1 MTEDDLET
9 RRDIVISTTPGPD
22 VGQRPSS
29 WRRLLMAARVRHL
42 LCLAAALAPLA
53 AGAVTSRAIGS
64 EGVGR
69 GSHPAAA
76 KTVLDVPPGR
86 DVSEPHL
93 AVAADDPTRLFVVA
107 QTIVPELGFGSAQ
120 ELLWRTEDGGRSWT
134 RSPLLGGS
142 DNSTA
147 GISGDPVVA
156 AGRNGLVLYG
166 TLTFDLD
173 AAAATASEHVGTRI
187 STDGGAS
194 FTAFGSADEAIL
206 PICFFDNSCLPPP
219 PPSLKFLDKPWLAL
233 DATNGAFAGSAYLVW
248 VRVDLGNGRHELVIS
263 TSRDQG
269 RTYAHPVVLQQSS
282 DDELAG
288 LEELAQ
294 VAVRPDGTVDAV
306 WNGVRRGRAVVL
318 HAISIDGGASFSA
331 PERVVRL
338 RPDASRLGIVTS
350 LAVSRRG
357 RLGLC
362 WSQARSPDRY
372 DARVACTVTDK
383 RGVWGPA
390 REILPDND
398 DRQYLPAA
406 TFQGEKLWAAA
417 YVSSATSTRLVAVHS
432 KRHRFGDPITV
443 NSWPI
448 PGDRICAP
456 HPPDCQEGQTFIGDY
471 VGLVPT
477 RRRVVAAY
485 IEPSASG
492 PQPNRVLVS
501 SFR

>member
-1 MTEDDLET
+1 
-9 RRDIVISTTPGPD
+9 V
-22 VGQRPSS
+22 V
-29 WRRLLMAARVRHL
+29 
-42 LCLAAALAPLA
+42 AALAVLA
-53 AGAVTSRAIGS
+53 SGAATGRASASRGGERALHAGVAT
-64 EGVGR
+64 
-69 GSHPAAA
+69 
-76 KTVLDVPPGR
+76 TVLEVPPGR

-93 AVAADDPTRLFVVA
+93 AVAPDDPKRLFAVA
-107 QTIVPELGFGSAQ
+107 QTIVPELGFASGQ
-120 ELLWRTEDGGRSWT
+120 ELLWRTEDGGKSWT

-142 DNSTA
+142 ENSTA

-156 AGRNGLVLYG
+156 AGSNGLVLFG

-173 AAAATASEHVGTRI
+173 AGAETATEHVGTRV

-194 FTAFGSADEAIL
+194 FTAFGGADQATL
-206 PICFFDNSCLPPP
+206 PVCLFAGSCLPPA
-219 PPSLKFLDKPWLAL
+219 PPSLKFLDKPWLAV
-233 DATNGAFAGSAYLVW
+233 DATRGAFAGSAYLVW
-248 VRVDLGNGRHELVIS
+248 LRVDLGNGRRELVIS
-263 TSRDQG
+263 RSPDEG
-269 RTYAHPVVLQQSS
+269 RTYGRPVVLQDSS
-282 DDELAG
+282 DEEMAG

-306 WNGVRRGRAVVL
+306 WNGVRRGRPLIL
-318 HAISIDGGASFSA
+318 HAVSRDGGANFSA

-338 RPDASRLGIVTS
+338 RPQANRSGIVTS

-362 WSQARSPDRY
+362 WSQAQSPDRY
-372 DARVACTVTDK
+372 DARVACKVTDK

-390 REILPDND
+390 REILPDNG

-406 TFQGEKLWAAA
+406 TFQGERLWAAA
-417 YVSSATSTRLVAVHS
+417 YVSSATSTRLLAV
-432 KRHRFGDPITV
+432 RYERRRFGDPITV

-448 PGDRICAP
+448 ASDRICAP

-471 VGLVPT
+471 IGLIAT

-485 IEPSASG
+485 IEPSAG
-492 PQPNRVLVS
+492 PPAPNRVLAS

>member
-1 MTEDDLET
+1 
-9 RRDIVISTTPGPD
+9 VIATTPSLGSR
-22 VGQRPSS
+22 QRPSS
-29 WRRLLMAARVRHL
+29 RRRLPMAARIWHL
-42 LCLAAALAPLA
+42 LRFAAALAMIA
-53 AGAVTSRAIGS
+53 SGVATSRAIAS
-64 EGVGR
+64 EGGER
-69 GSHPAAA
+69 GSQPAVATA
-76 KTVLDVPPGR
+76 VLEVPPDR

-93 AVAADDPTRLFVVA
+93 AVAPNDPTRLFAVA
-107 QTIVPELGFGSAQ
+107 QTIVPQLGFGSAQ

-134 RSPLLGGS
+134 RSPLLGGR
-142 DNSTA
+142 DNSTG
-147 GISGDPVVA
+147 GIAGDPVVA

-173 AAAATASEHVGTRI
+173 AAAGTATERVGTRV

-194 FTAFGSADEAIL
+194 FAAFGSADEVTL
-206 PICFFDNSCLPPP
+206 PICVFDNSCPPPP
-219 PPSLKFLDKPWLAL
+219 PPSLEFLDKPWLAV
-233 DATNGAFAGSAYLVW
+233 DATDGAFAGSAYLVW
-248 VRVDLGNGRHELVIS
+248 LRVDLGNGRRELVIS
-263 TSRDQG
+263 SSRDQG
-269 RTYAHPVVLQQSS
+269 RTYARPVVLQQSS
-282 DDELAG
+282 DDEMAG
-288 LEELAQ
+288 MEELAQ

-306 WNGVRRGRAVVL
+306 WNGVRRGRPAVL
-318 HAISIDGGASFSA
+318 HAISSDGGASFSA

-362 WSQARSPDRY
+362 WSQAESPDRY
-372 DARVACTVTDK
+372 DARVACKVTDK
-383 RGVWGPA
+383 RGVWGRR
-390 REILPDND
+390 REILPDNE

-406 TFQGEKLWAAA
+406 TFQGERLWAAA
-417 YVSSATSTRLVAVHS
+417 YVSGAMSTRLVAVHD

-456 HPPDCQEGQTFIGDY
+456 HPPDCQDGQTFIGDY
-471 VGLVPT
+471 IGLIAT

-485 IEPSASG
+485 VEPSAES